1 MEAKHPEFKKGE
13 EQFHLK
19 RINQVIEALK
29 KNDIKARYFENSKEA
44 TAWLME
50 KIPEKAVVG
59 VGGSRTLMQV
69 GLIDELI
76 SANKSGKIK
85 FLDRW
90 SDDVDKAA
98 ETRTRYENLSADV
111 FIASSNAIT
120 LDGKLVN
127 IDGIGNRV
135 AAMIFGPKKVYF
147 IVGRNKIVKDVEAG
161 IGRVRNVAAPQN
173 ATRLNIPAICEQTGI
188 CDEKNC
194 YGTRICNII
203 TIIERGNIPQRMNV
217 LMINEDLG
225 Y

>member
-13 EQFHLK
+13 EQFYIK
-19 RINQVIEALK
+19 RINQVIESLK
-29 KNDIKARYFENSKEA
+29 KNDIKARYFETHKEA
-44 TAWLME
+44 TAWLMK

-59 VGGSRTLMQV
+59 VGGSRTLLQI

-76 SANKSGKIK
+76 AANKSGKIK

-98 ETRTRYENLSADV
+98 ENKARYENLSADV

-127 IDGIGNRV
+127 IDGFGNRV

-147 IVGRNKIVKDVEAG
+147 MVGRNKIVKDVEAG
-161 IGRVRNVAAPQN
+161 IARARNVAAAQN
-173 ATRLNIPAICEQTGI
+173 ATRLNIPAICEQTGF

-194 YGTRICNII
+194 YGTRICNIV

>member
-13 EQFHLK
+13 EHFIEK
-19 RINQVIEALK
+19 RMNQVINSLK
-29 KNDIKARYFENSKEA
+29 KNDMKAHYFKTHQEA
-44 TAWLME
+44 VTWLME
-50 KIPEKAVVG
+50 KIPEKSVVG
-59 VGGSRTLMQV
+59 VGGSRTLLQI
-69 GLIDELI
+69 GLIDDLI
-76 SANKSGKIK
+76 KANKSGKIK

-90 SDDVDKAA
+90 SDDVDKAT

-161 IGRVRNVAAPQN
+161 IDRARNVAAAQN
-173 ATRLNIPAICEQTGI
+173 ASRFGMPAICQQTGM

-194 YGTRICNII
+194 YGTRICNVV
-203 TIIERGNIPQRMNV
+203 TIIERGTLPQRMNV